1 MTDDKQAKEQIAE
14 GMGESGK
21 SEKGKVSGNAMTGGR
36 GHGADDA
43 HVSRDMA
50 ESSADKRSGN
60 TEQKARQ
67 QQ

>member
-36 GHGADDA
+36 RHGADDA

>member
-43 HVSRDMA
+43 HVGQNMA
-50 ESSADKRSGN
+50 ESSADKRAGK
-60 TEQKARQ
+60 TDQKVRQ

>member
-1 MTDDKQAKEQIAE
+1 MTDDKQAKDQIVE
-14 GMGESGK
+14 GMAKSGK

-43 HVSRDMA
+43 HVGRDMA

-60 TEQKARQ
+60 TDQKVRQ